1 MTIAHKSKVSESC
14 TRERLGGERESGED
28 GERERRGGERGGEC
42 GELRLLIVAPRALLR
57 GCVRS

>member
-28 GERERRGGERGGEC
+28 GERESGEDGDRESGEDGERDRGGEGRGEGSA
-42 GELRLLIVAPRALLR
+42 V
-57 GCVRS
+57 S

>member
-1 MTIAHKSKVSESC
+1 M
-14 TRERLGGERESGED
+14 ERESGED